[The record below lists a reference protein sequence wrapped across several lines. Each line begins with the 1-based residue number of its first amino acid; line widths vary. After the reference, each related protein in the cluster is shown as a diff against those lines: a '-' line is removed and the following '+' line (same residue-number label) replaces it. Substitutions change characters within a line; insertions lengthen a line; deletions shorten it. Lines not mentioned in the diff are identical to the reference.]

1 MPSGVPLAS
10 ASSRHSLIH
19 EKRCKR
25 LLVVSRMDVATLVD
39 CSRSSAAFRRR

>member
-10 ASSRHSLIH
+10 ASSFHSLIH

-25 LLVVSRMDVATLVD
+25 LPVVSRMDVATVVD
-39 CSRSSAAFRRR
+39 CSRSSAAFRRW